1 MTTHNEEKSAAT
13 SGVEPRPATISGQQE
28 AAASCPVDHS
38 AWSWQKTPPPEV
50 IEGAPIERDADG
62 TWHVRGFEAA
72 RAILR
77 SPHTKQAGFNAE
89 MVSRIPMKP
98 PILYQEGKEH
108 NVQRKQ
114 TARFFTPKAVND
126 NYRQMMDA
134 LADKLILR
142 LKRRKQLDLT
152 QLSLVMAIRVASEV
166 IGLTS
171 SYPGLTKRLES
182 FFENYSSDV
191 SWRPSSLLHFAI
203 EQGRTLAFFLLDVK
217 PAIRAHR
224 RRPRADV
231 ISHLLEQNSTDPEIL
246 TECITY
252 GAAGM
257 VTTREFISIATWH
270 FLERPELR
278 RRYLAA
284 SQDERYAMLH
294 ETLRLE
300 PVVGHLYRHATHDIE
315 LEQDGTDGVRVTIPE
330 GAKIDLHIYGLNADE
345 SIVGELPLALRPD
358 RELKGEKLLPA
369 LMSFGDGAH
378 RCPGSYIAIQESDI
392 FLQRLLAIDTL
403 RMVST
408 PSIRWNPLTVGY
420 ELRNFMIAVD

>member
-1 MTTHNEEKSAAT
+1 MAT
-13 SGVEPRPATISGQQE
+13 NGAESHVANISESQETPLVAT
-28 AAASCPVDHS
+28 CPVDHS
-38 AWSWQKTPPPEV
+38 AWSWQKTPPPTEV
-50 IEGAPIERDADG
+50 IEGPAIERDAEG
-62 TWHVRGFEAA
+62 TWHVRGFEAM

-89 MVSRIPMKP
+89 MISRVAVAMKP

-108 NVQRKQ
+108 NIQRRQ

-126 NYRQMMDA
+126 NYRTMMEK
-134 LADKLILR
+134 LADKLIRR
-142 LKRRKQLDLT
+142 LKRQKQLDLT

-182 FFENYSSDV
+182 FFENYSPDV
-191 SWRPSSLLHFAI
+191 SWRPSSLLRFAI
-203 EQGRTLAFFLLDVK
+203 AQSRTLAFFFLDVK

-224 RRPRADV
+224 RKPQADV
-231 ISHLLEQNSTDPEIL
+231 ISHLLGQQSTDPEIL

-284 SQDERYAMLH
+284 SQEERYEMLH

-300 PVVGHLYRHATHDIE
+300 PVVGHLYRRATHEIE
-315 LEQDGTDGVRVTIPE
+315 IEQDGARITIPE
-330 GAKIDLHIYGLNADE
+330 GAKIDLHIYSSNADE

-358 RELKGEKLLPA
+358 RELKGERLSPA

-378 RCPGSYIAIQESDI
+378 RCPGSYIAIQETDI

-420 ELRNFMIAVD
+420 ELRNFMIAID

>member
-1 MTTHNEEKSAAT
+1 MTTHNEET
-13 SGVEPRPATISGQQE
+13 STPTNETTAR
-28 AAASCPVDHS
+28 CPVDHS
-38 AWSWQKTPPPEV
+38 AWSWQKTPPPTEV
-50 IEGAPIERDADG
+50 IEGPAVEQDVDG
-62 TWHVRGFEAA
+62 TLHIRNFEVM
-72 RAILR
+72 RTILR

-89 MVSRIPMKP
+89 GVARLPVSMKP

-108 NVQRKQ
+108 NIQRKQ
-114 TARFFTPKAVND
+114 TARFFTPKAVSD
-126 NYRQMMDA
+126 NYRQMMDE
-134 LADKLILR
+134 LADKLIRR
-142 LKRRKQLDLT
+142 LKRKKQLDLT

-182 FFENYSSDV
+182 FFENYSPDV
-191 SWRPSSLLHFAI
+191 NWRRPSSLFRFAI
-203 EQGRTLAFFLLDVK
+203 AQSRTLAFFFLDVK

-224 RRPRADV
+224 RQPQADV
-231 ISHLLEQNSTDPEIL
+231 ISHLLEQHSSDPEIL

-257 VTTREFISIATWH
+257 VTTREFISIAAWH

-284 SQDERYAMLH
+284 PEEERYEMLY

-300 PVVGHLYRHATHDIE
+300 PVVGHLYRHVTHDIE
-315 LEQDGTDGVRVTIPE
+315 IEQDDVHVTIPE
-330 GAKIDLHIYGLNADE
+330 GAKIDLHIYSSNADE

-358 RELKGEKLLPA
+358 RELKGERLSPA

-392 FLQRLLAIDTL
+392 FLQRLLALDTL
-403 RMVST
+403 HMVST

-420 ELRNFMIAVD
+420 ELRNFMISLA

>member
-1 MTTHNEEKSAAT
+1 MTTHNEEASITNDEGLQAT
-13 SGVEPRPATISGQQE
+13 G
-28 AAASCPVDHS
+28 CPVDHS
-38 AWSWQKTPPPEV
+38 AWSWQKTPQPTEV
-50 IEGAPIERDADG
+50 IAGPPIERDADG
-62 TWHVRGFEAA
+62 TWHVRSFEAM
-72 RAILR
+72 RAVLR

-89 MVSRIPMKP
+89 MISRVSVSMKP

-108 NVQRKQ
+108 NIQRKQ
-114 TARFFTPKAVND
+114 TARFFTPKAVSE

-134 LADKLILR
+134 LADKLVRR
-142 LKRRKQLDLT
+142 LKRRKQVDLT

-182 FFENYSSDV
+182 FFEHYSPNV
-191 SWRPSSLLHFAI
+191 SWRPSSLLSFAI
-203 EQGRTLAFFLLDVK
+203 AQTRTLAFFFLDVK

-224 RRPRADV
+224 RKPRADV
-231 ISHLLEQNSTDPEIL
+231 ISHLLEHNSTDAEVL

-284 SQDERYAMLH
+284 SEEERYEMLH

-300 PVVGHLYRHATHDIE
+300 PVVGHLYRRATQDIE
-315 LEQDGTDGVRVTIPE
+315 IEQAGARVTIPA
-330 GAKIDLHIYGLNADE
+330 GAKIDLHIYAANADK
-345 SIVGELPLALRPD
+345 SIVGELPLALRAD
-358 RELKGEKLLPA
+358 RELQGERLTPA

-408 PSIRWNPLTVGY
+408 PSMRWNPLTVGY